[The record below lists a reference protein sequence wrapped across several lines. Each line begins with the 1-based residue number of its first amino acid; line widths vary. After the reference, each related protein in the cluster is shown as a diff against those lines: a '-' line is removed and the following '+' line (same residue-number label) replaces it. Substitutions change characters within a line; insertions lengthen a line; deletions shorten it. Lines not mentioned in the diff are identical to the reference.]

1 MVTMI
6 IVTLKDGLNRRAT
19 TLINSLIAS
28 KSFIN
33 CQQKEQLDPVI
44 MIFKVDKVSNP
55 RIIYR
60 FSQGKAPSIISFK
73 Q

>member
-1 MVTMI
+1 MVSTEG
-6 IVTLKDGLNRRAT
+6 VT
-19 TLINSLIAS
+19 TLINWLIAS
-28 KSFIN
+28 NSFIN

-55 RIIYR
+55 TIIYR
-60 FSQGKAPSIISFK
+60 FSQGKAPSIISVK

>member
-1 MVTMI
+1 MVSTEG
-6 IVTLKDGLNRRAT
+6 VT
-19 TLINSLIAS
+19 TLIDWLIAS

-60 FSQGKAPSIISFK
+60 LSQGKAPSIIGFK